1 MKFLSLVWSSFKRK
15 KVRTIL
21 TLASIVVA
29 FTLFGYLAAIKQA
42 FSQGVDVAG
51 ADRLIVRHKV
61 SIIQFL
67 PMSYEADMEQ
77 IEGVADATHAT
88 WFGGI
93 YQEPKNFFAQ
103 LPVKPEEY
111 LAMYPEFLL
120 PAEQKEAWV
129 RTRTGAIVG
138 RTLAE
143 RFGFEIGDKVPI
155 QATIWPKTG
164 NQLTWEF
171 DIVGI
176 YDGAEQGTDTTQLL
190 FQYDYFDEARQY
202 LRGQVSWY
210 VVRVEDP
217 DDSARV
223 ARAIDDT
230 FANSPA
236 ETKAETEGAFLT
248 GFAEQIGNIGAMITA
263 IVSAVF
269 FTILLVAG
277 EHDGAVG
284 ARAHRRARRPQGGGI
299 HRHSGFGLGP
309 RGVGDDRGARRTHR
323 ARYRGPSRFRRR
335 SDRRLA
341 PALLFPPSRRCPR
354 RRARLGTR
362 ARHRIASR
370 APGPSATHRGCAQA
384 ALRLSS

>member
-1 MKFLSLVWSSFKRK
+1 MKFLSLVWSSFMRK

-51 ADRLIVRHKV
+51 ADRLVVRHKV
-61 SIIQFL
+61 SLIQFL
-67 PMSYEADMEQ
+67 PVSYEADMEQ

-93 YQEPKNFFAQ
+93 YQEPKNFFPQFSVA
-103 LPVKPEEY
+103 PEEY

-120 PAEQKEAWV
+120 PEDQKEAWF

-138 RTLAE
+138 RILAD
-143 RFGFEIGDKVPI
+143 RFGFEIGDKIPL
-155 QATIWPKTG
+155 QATIWPKSG
-164 NQLTWEF
+164 NELTWEF

-190 FQYDYFDEARQY
+190 FHYDYLDEARQFF
-202 LRGQVSWY
+202 RGQVSY
-210 VVRVEDP
+210 YIVRVEDP

-223 ARAIDDT
+223 ARAIDDM

-248 GFAEQIGNIGAMITA
+248 GFAEQIGNIGAVITA

-277 EHDGAVG
+277 NTMAQSVRERTGELAVLKAVG
-284 ARAHRRARRPQGGGI
+284 FTDTQVLGLVLAESVTIAALGGLTGLGIAAFFVSFGDPTSGFLPLFYFPRADVVLGVGFVLALGLVTGLLPALQARRLRI
-299 HRHSGFGLGP
+299 ADAL
-309 RGVGDDRGARRTHR
+309 
-323 ARYRGPSRFRRR
+323 
-335 SDRRLA
+335 RRL
-341 PALLFPPSRRCPR
+341 
-354 RRARLGTR
+354 
-362 ARHRIASR
+362 
-370 APGPSATHRGCAQA
+370 
-384 ALRLSS
+384 

>member
-1 MKFLSLVWSSFKRK
+1 MKFLSLVWSNFRRK

-51 ADRLIVRHKV
+51 ADRLVVRHKV

-67 PMSYEADMEQ
+67 PRSYEADMER

-93 YQEPKNFFAQ
+93 YQEPKNFFPQ
-103 LPVKPEEY
+103 FPVDPEEY
-111 LAMYPEFLL
+111 LEMYPEFLL
-120 PAEQKEAWV
+120 PKEQKEEWF
-129 RTRTGAIVG
+129 RTRTGAVVG
-138 RTLAE
+138 RSIAE

-164 NQLTWEF
+164 NQLRWEF

-190 FQYDYFDEARQY
+190 FHYDYFDEARQY
-202 LRGQVSWY
+202 LRGQVGWY
-210 VVRVEDP
+210 IVRVDDP
-217 DDSARV
+217 EASARV
-223 ARAIDDT
+223 ARAIDDM

-248 GFAEQIGNIGAMITA
+248 GFAEQIGNIGALITA
-263 IVSAVF
+263 IISAVF

-277 EHDGAVG
+277 NTMAQSVRERTGELAVLKAVG
-284 ARAHRRARRPQGGGI
+284 FTDAQVLGLVLAESVTVAALGGLT
-299 HRHSGFGLGP
+299 GLGIAALLVSAGDPTGGWLPLFYFP
-309 RGVGDDRGARRTHR
+309 RADAVLGVGLVIMLGLVTGLLPALQAGRLRIADAL
-323 ARYRGPSRFRRR
+323 
-335 SDRRLA
+335 RRL
-341 PALLFPPSRRCPR
+341 
-354 RRARLGTR
+354 
-362 ARHRIASR
+362 
-370 APGPSATHRGCAQA
+370 
-384 ALRLSS
+384 